1 MINEIMTK
9 IEHVFSDSAE
19 KTFGTYERT
28 FENKTNTNK
37 KWFDNDCRSARKQY
51 HRAKKSYSLLKNDVN
66 YTNLKRAS
74 KQYKTAIKQSNLK
87 YKREF

>member
-37 KWFDNDCRSARKQY
+37 NGLIMTVVLRVNSIIVL
-51 HRAKKSYSLLKNDVN
+51 KS
-66 YTNLKRAS
+66 R
-74 KQYKTAIKQSNLK
+74 IIC
-87 YKREF
+87 